1 MKPQLSMEKEKLNQK
16 FLQSTIY
23 TKYGDFFV
31 STIYR
36 RSSAINGGWY
46 YETFAWKLDKE
57 GKSEQ
62 KIIADNS
69 GSLSSGNA
77 IRQHTEVLTSL
88 DYKGS
93 YERPDL

>member
-1 MKPQLSMEKEKLNQK
+1 MEGERLDKK

-23 TKYGDFFV
+23 TKFGDFFV

-36 RSSAINGGWY
+36 RSSAIDGGWF

-57 GKSEQ
+57 GKREQ
-62 KIIADNS
+62 NIIADNS
-69 GSLSSGNA
+69 GAISSGNA
-77 IRQHTEVLTSL
+77 IRQHSEVLTSL

-93 YERPDL
+93 FELD